1 MSLQLALDGPA
12 VRRAGLVAK
21 PLVLRNCVECAMGD
35 GDIPVNVDVAVGA
48 AINRATQTASQNT
61 VFTVVNV
68 DFIFPLTDNIRSPI
82 DEMFGSHR
90 RLYWMSSFA

>member
-21 PLVLRNCVECAMGD
+21 PLVLLKCVECAMGD
-35 GDIPVNVDVAVGA
+35 GDLPVNVDVAVGA

-61 VFTVVNV
+61 VFTV

-90 RLYWMSSFA
+90 QLYWMSSFA